1 MQKKKSEIIITVD
14 HGISSFQSIELAR
27 KKGMVI
33 IITDHHIP
41 CDTLPHAHAIV
52 NPHLKNCK
60 FHSKNLSGSGVAFYL
75 MLALREALIQ
85 SNWFK
90 INQIKIPKLA
100 EFLDLVALGT
110 ISDCMPLDLNNRIL
124 VYQGLQ
130 RIRSK
135 KCRPGIQAIIKTLQ
149 IDTSIFSTEDI
160 SFYLSPLIN
169 VAGRLKNM
177 SIGVSLLL
185 TENKHEAFLI
195 AKKLYFLNKK
205 RKLISHIME
214 KQAFIICKNEK
225 NFNKKNISGL
235 VLYHQD
241 WHEGMLG
248 IIAARIKEYFYC
260 TTIVFANVKHNLLK
274 GSARSIEE
282 INIRNVLCE
291 LDKLYP
297 KLIVSF
303 GGHKTAAGLVIQYC
317 KLSKFKM
324 FFLKLIKSKLVGL
337 SLQKILWSDGQ
348 LCPNACSLNTA
359 KLLLSSTPWGNK
371 FPYPTFDGKF
381 HILKQFIVNKRHLK
395 IQITS
400 IFGGP
405 ILHGILFNCDLSIWP
420 NKNINSAIV
429 AYKLNIYKHANCCN
443 LQLIIV
449 HLFPF

>member
-1 MQKKKSEIIITVD
+1 
-14 HGISSFQSIELAR
+14 
-27 KKGMVI
+27 MVI

-130 RIRSK
+130 R
-135 KCRPGIQAIIKTLQ
+135 
-149 IDTSIFSTEDI
+149 
-160 SFYLSPLIN
+160 
-169 VAGRLKNM
+169 
-177 SIGVSLLL
+177 
-185 TENKHEAFLI
+185 
-195 AKKLYFLNKK
+195 
-205 RKLISHIME
+205 
-214 KQAFIICKNEK
+214 
-225 NFNKKNISGL
+225 L

-241 WHEGMLG
+241 WHE
-248 IIAARIKEYFYC
+248 
-260 TTIVFANVKHNLLK
+260 

-303 GGHKTAAGLVIQYC
+303 GGHKTAAGLVIQY
-317 KLSKFKM
+317 
-324 FFLKLIKSKLVGL
+324 
-337 SLQKILWSDGQ
+337 
-348 LCPNACSLNTA
+348 
-359 KLLLSSTPWGNK
+359 
-371 FPYPTFDGKF
+371 
-381 HILKQFIVNKRHLK
+381 
-395 IQITS
+395 
-400 IFGGP
+400 
-405 ILHGILFNCDLSIWP
+405 
-420 NKNINSAIV
+420 
-429 AYKLNIYKHANCCN
+429 
-443 LQLIIV
+443 
-449 HLFPF
+449 